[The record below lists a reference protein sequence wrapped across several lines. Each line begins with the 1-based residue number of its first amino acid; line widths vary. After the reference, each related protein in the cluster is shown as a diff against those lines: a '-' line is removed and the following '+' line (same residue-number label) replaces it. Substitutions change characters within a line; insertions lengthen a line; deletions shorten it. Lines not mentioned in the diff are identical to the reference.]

1 MVGKTDFAP
10 AEWKKVLES
19 PLLAGFAMTA
29 ADPSSF
35 VGSLQEAF
43 AEARSLAEAKTG
55 GSGLIKAIVEELL
68 TSSGRADA
76 REGIRTI
83 AAGATSAGQIKER
96 ALEALKEATAILDQ
110 KAPDEAKTVKTW
122 LGQIAKTVA
131 EAGTEGGFL
140 GFGGIKVSD
149 KEKAT
154 LSEISKILGV

>member
-1 MVGKTDFAP
+1 MPKRDR
-10 AEWKKVLES
+10 S
-19 PLLAGFAMTA
+19 PRQRRA
-29 ADPSSF
+29 AAS
-35 VGSLQEAF
+35 
-43 AEARSLAEAKTG
+43 
-55 GSGLIKAIVEELL
+55 LIKAIVEELL

-154 LSEISKILGV
+154 LSEILKILGV